1 LRVIW
6 LILFWNLTTSAL
18 FSNANILKKVEVRN
32 KELNLIFSR
41 WLNIKD
47 VKKMVLYNPPRVVI
61 DIKNSRLS
69 NKKVASHLS
78 SKGVKSFRISQY
90 KKDIIRIVIESYKKY
105 NCKNYQPM
113 SSRSFYHISLPKKS
127 DGVTIATVIE
137 GENCE
142 IPIDTKRRDE
152 YQDEKPFM
160 PNIFTS
166 SNTSS
171 LGGRSKRYTIVVD
184 AGHGGHDSGAIGGKH
199 YYEKTVVL
207 QIAKRVAKYL
217 KAKGF
222 IVKMTRNS
230 DRFIKLKNRTKFA
243 NRNKADIFVS
253 IHANAVGKRSRKNIV
268 HGVETYFLQTTR
280 SARASRVA
288 AKENSVVL
296 NRNDRLSNNVILN
309 SVLSGPKLVQSHKL
323 AIDIQKRIIS
333 NLRRGYKGVNNGGVK
348 PAPFWVLVGAQM
360 PSVLVEVG
368 YITNPKERQRLFTPS
383 YQDRLARGIADGV
396 KSYLINHEKD
406 IY

>member
-1 LRVIW
+1 MRVIW
-6 LILFWNLTTSAL
+6 LILFWSLTTNAL
-18 FSNANILKKVEVRN
+18 FSDANILKKVEVRN
-32 KELNLIFSR
+32 KELHLTFSR

-47 VKKMVLYNPPRVVI
+47 VRKMVLYNPPRVVI

-69 NKKVASHLS
+69 DKKVASQLS
-78 SKGVKSFRISQY
+78 SNGVKSFRISQY
-90 KKDIIRIVIESYKKY
+90 KRNIVRIVIESYEKY

-127 DGVTIATVIE
+127 NGVTIATVIE

-142 IPIDTKRRDE
+142 VPINTKRRDE

-166 SNTSS
+166 STSS
-171 LGGRSKRYTIVVD
+171 GSIKKRYTVVVD
-184 AGHGGHDSGAIGGKH
+184 AGHGGHDSGAVAGKH
-199 YYEKTVVL
+199 YYEKTIVL

-222 IVKMTRNS
+222 IVKMTRSN

-243 NRNKADIFVS
+243 NRNKEDIFVS
-253 IHANAVGKRSRKNIV
+253 IHANAVGKRSRRNIV

-323 AIDIQKRIIS
+323 AIDIQKKVIH

-368 YITNPKERQRLFTPS
+368 YITNPRERQRLFTPS
-383 YQDRLARGIADGV
+383 YQDRLARGIAEGV

>member
-1 LRVIW
+1 MRLIW
-6 LILFWNLTTSAL
+6 LILFWSLTTNAL
-18 FSNANILKKVEVRN
+18 FSDANILKKVEVRN
-32 KELNLIFSR
+32 KELHLIFSR

-47 VKKMVLYNPPRVVI
+47 VKKMVLHNPPRVVI
-61 DIKNSRLS
+61 DIKNTRLS
-69 NKKVASHLS
+69 DKKVASNLS

-90 KKDIIRIVIESYKKY
+90 KKNIVRVVIESYKKY

-113 SSRSFYHISLPKKS
+113 SSRSFYHITLPKKS
-127 DGVTIATVIE
+127 NGVTIATVIE
-137 GENCE
+137 GENCA
-142 IPIDTKRRDE
+142 IPIDNTKGD

-166 SNTSS
+166 SSS
-171 LGGRSKRYTIVVD
+171 GSTTKKYTIVVD
-184 AGHGGHDSGAIGGKH
+184 AGHGGKDSGAVAGKH

-207 QIAKRVAKYL
+207 QIAKRVSKYL

-222 IVKMTRNS
+222 IVKMTRND

-253 IHANAVGKRSRKNIV
+253 IHANAVGKKSRRNIV

-296 NRNDRLSNNVILN
+296 NKNDRLSNNVILN

-323 AIDIQKRIIS
+323 AIDIQKRVIS
-333 NLRRGYKGVNNGGVK
+333 NLKRGYKGVNNGGVK

-368 YITNPKERQRLFTPS
+368 YITHPRERQRLFMSS
-383 YQDRLARGIADGV
+383 YQDKIARGIAEGV
-396 KSYLINHEKD
+396 KIYLINHEKE

>member
-1 LRVIW
+1 LRLKW
-6 LILFWNLTTSAL
+6 LLLVWILVTTAL

-32 KELNLIFSR
+32 KELHLTFSR
-41 WLNIKD
+41 WLNIHD
-47 VKKMVLYNPPRVVI
+47 VKKMVLTNPPRVVI
-61 DIKNSRLS
+61 DIKNTRLS
-69 NKKVASHLS
+69 NKKVASNLM

-90 KKDIIRIVIESYKKY
+90 KKNTIRIVIESYQKY
-105 NCKNYQPM
+105 DCKNYQPM
-113 SSRSFYHISLPKKS
+113 SSRSFYRITLPKKS
-127 DGVTIATVIE
+127 NGVTIATIIE
-137 GENCE
+137 GESCSTPNYNKKDE
-142 IPIDTKRRDE
+142 IEEIDT
-152 YQDEKPFM
+152 FM
-160 PNIFTS
+160 PNIFS
-166 SNTSS
+166 SNSS
-171 LGGRSKRYTIVVD
+171 RDTKKIYTIVVD
-184 AGHGGHDSGAIGGKH
+184 AGHGGHDSGAVGGKH

-222 IVKMTRNS
+222 RVKMTRKN

-253 IHANAVGKRSRKNIV
+253 IHANAVGRKSRRNVV
-268 HGVETYFLQTTR
+268 HGIETYYLQTTR

-296 NRNDRLSNNVILN
+296 NKNDRLSNNVILN

-323 AIDIQKRIIS
+323 AIDIQKRVLL
-333 NLRRGYKGVNNGGVK
+333 NLKKSYKGVNNGGVK

-368 YITNPKERQRLFTPS
+368 YISHPKERRRIFMPS
-383 YQDRLARGIADGV
+383 YQDKLARGIAEGV
-396 KSYLINHEKD
+396 KNYLINHEKD

>member
-1 LRVIW
+1 MRFIW
-6 LILFWNLTTSAL
+6 LILFLSLTITTL
-18 FSNANILKKVEVRN
+18 FSDANILKKVEVRN
-32 KELNLIFSR
+32 KELHLTFSR

-47 VKKMVLYNPPRVVI
+47 VKKMILYSPPRVVI

-69 NKKVASHLS
+69 DKKVASNLS

-90 KKDIIRIVIESYKKY
+90 KRDTIRIVIESYKRY
-105 NCKNYQPM
+105 DCKNYQPM
-113 SSRSFYHISLPKKS
+113 SSRSFYHITLPKKS
-127 DGVTIATVIE
+127 HGVTIATVIE
-137 GENCE
+137 GENCIAPSTIINSE
-142 IPIDTKRRDE
+142 EGK

-160 PNIFTS
+160 KNIFTS
-166 SNTSS
+166 SSSNNTK
-171 LGGRSKRYTIVVD
+171 KRYIIVVD
-184 AGHGGHDSGAIGGKH
+184 AGHGGHDSGAVGTKH
-199 YYEKTVVL
+199 HYEKTVVL
-207 QIAKRVAKYL
+207 QISKRVTKYL
-217 KAKGF
+217 KSKGF
-222 IVKMTRNS
+222 IVKMTRND

-253 IHANAVGKRSRKNIV
+253 IHANAVGKKSRRNVV

-296 NRNDRLSNNVILN
+296 NKNDRLSNNVILN

-323 AIDIQKRIIS
+323 AIDIQNRVIS
-333 NLRRGYKGVNNGGVK
+333 NLRKGYKGVNDGGVR

-368 YITNPKERQRLFTPS
+368 YITHPKERRRLFIPL
-383 YQDRLARGIADGV
+383 YQDRIARGIAEGV
-396 KSYLINHEKD
+396 QRYLINHEKE

>member
-1 LRVIW
+1 LRIIW
-6 LILFWNLTTSAL
+6 LILFWSLTTSSL
-18 FSNANILKKVEVRN
+18 ISDANILKKVEVRN
-32 KELNLIFSR
+32 KELHLTFSR

-47 VKKMVLYNPPRVVI
+47 VEKMVLHNPPRVVI

-69 NKKVASHLS
+69 NNKVASNLS

-90 KKDIIRIVIESYKKY
+90 KKNIVRLVIESYKQYKC
-105 NCKNYQPM
+105 NNYQPM
-113 SSRSFYHISLPKKS
+113 SSRSFYHITLPKKS
-127 DGVTIATVIE
+127 NGITISTVIE
-137 GENCE
+137 GEHCSTDINSN
-142 IPIDTKRRDE
+142 DDE
-152 YQDEKPFM
+152 YEDEKPFM
-160 PNIFTS
+160 PTIFTS
-166 SNTSS
+166 TSS
-171 LGGRSKRYTIVVD
+171 RSNKKRYTVVVD
-184 AGHGGHDSGAIGGKH
+184 AGHGGGDSGAIGGKH

-207 QIAKRVAKYL
+207 QIAKRVSKYL

-222 IVKMTRNS
+222 IVKMTRND

-253 IHANAVGKRSRKNIV
+253 IHANAVGKKSRRNIV

-323 AIDIQKRIIS
+323 AIDIQKRVIS
-333 NLRRGYKGVNNGGVK
+333 NLKKRYKGVNNGGVK

-368 YITNPKERQRLFTPS
+368 YITHPRERKRLFNPS
-383 YQDRLARGIADGV
+383 YQDKIARGIAEGV

>member
-1 LRVIW
+1 MRLRW
-6 LILFWNLTTSAL
+6 LLLIFVLLTSSL
-18 FSNANILKKVEVRN
+18 FSDANILNKIEVRN
-32 KELNLIFSR
+32 KELHLTFSR
-41 WLNIKD
+41 WLNIHD
-47 VKKMVLYNPPRVVI
+47 VKKMVLSNPPRVVI
-61 DIKNSRLS
+61 DIKNTKLS
-69 NKKVASHLS
+69 NKKVASKLI

-90 KKDIIRIVIESYKKY
+90 KKTTIRIVIESYQKY

-113 SSRSFYHISLPKKS
+113 SSRSFYRITLPKKS

-137 GENCE
+137 GESCNTVVE
-142 IPIDTKRRDE
+142 DKDE
-152 YQDEKPFM
+152 FQEANSFM
-160 PNIFTS
+160 PNIFSSSTS
-166 SNTSS
+166 DT
-171 LGGRSKRYTIVVD
+171 RKVYTIVVD
-184 AGHGGHDSGAIGGKH
+184 AGHGGHDSGAIGGKK
-199 YYEKTVVL
+199 YYEKKVAL
-207 QIAKRVAKYL
+207 QISKRVAKYL

-222 IVKMTRNS
+222 RVKMTRSN

-253 IHANAVGKRSRKNIV
+253 IHANAVGKRSRRNIV
-268 HGVETYFLQTTR
+268 HGIETYYLQTTR

-296 NRNDRLSNNVILN
+296 NKNDRLSNNVILN

-323 AIDIQKRIIS
+323 AIDIQKRVIA
-333 NLRRGYKGVNNGGVK
+333 NLKRSYKGVNNGGVK

-368 YITNPKERQRLFTPS
+368 YITHPKERLRLFNPS
-383 YQDRLARGIADGV
+383 YQDKLARGIAEGV
-396 KSYLINHEKD
+396 KNYLINHEKD

>member
-1 LRVIW
+1 MKLKGLLLIW
-6 LILFWNLTTSAL
+6 ILVTTAL
-18 FSNANILKKVEVRN
+18 FSDANILKKVEVRN
-32 KELNLIFSR
+32 KELHLTFAR

-47 VKKMVLYNPPRVVI
+47 VKKMILSNPPRVVI
-61 DIKNSRLS
+61 DIRNTKLS
-69 NKKVASHLS
+69 NKKVASTLI

-90 KKDIIRIVIESYKKY
+90 KKDTIRIVIESYQKY

-113 SSRSFYHISLPKKS
+113 SSRSFYRITLPKKS

-137 GENCE
+137 GESCKTTTTLDTN
-142 IPIDTKRRDE
+142 IDEFEEDNT
-152 YQDEKPFM
+152 FL
-160 PNIFTS
+160 PNIFSSTTS
-166 SNTSS
+166 DT
-171 LGGRSKRYTIVVD
+171 KKTYTIVVD
-184 AGHGGHDSGAIGGKH
+184 AGHGGHDSGAIGGKK
-199 YYEKTVVL
+199 YYEKRVAL
-207 QIAKRVAKYL
+207 QISKRVAKYL

-222 IVKMTRNS
+222 RVKMTRNN

-253 IHANAVGKRSRKNIV
+253 IHANAVGRKSRRNIV
-268 HGVETYFLQTTR
+268 HGIETYYLQTTR

-296 NRNDRLSNNVILN
+296 DKNDRLSNNVILN

-323 AIDIQKRIIS
+323 AIDIQKRVMD
-333 NLRRGYKGVNNGGVK
+333 NLKRSYKGVNNGGVK

-368 YITNPKERQRLFTPS
+368 YITHPRERLRLFNPS
-383 YQDRLARGIADGV
+383 YQDKLARGIAEGV
-396 KSYLINHEKD
+396 KNYLINHEKD

>member
-1 LRVIW
+1 LRLRW
-6 LILFWNLTTSAL
+6 LLLIFVLLTSSL
-18 FSNANILKKVEVRN
+18 FSDANILNKIEVRN
-32 KELNLIFSR
+32 KELHLTFSR
-41 WLNIKD
+41 WLNIHD
-47 VKKMVLYNPPRVVI
+47 VKKMVLSNPPRVVI
-61 DIKNSRLS
+61 DIKNTKLS
-69 NKKVASHLS
+69 NKKVASKLI

-90 KKDIIRIVIESYKKY
+90 KKTTIRIVIESYQKY

-113 SSRSFYHISLPKKS
+113 SSRSFYRITLPKKS

-137 GENCE
+137 GESCNTVVE
-142 IPIDTKRRDE
+142 DKDE
-152 YQDEKPFM
+152 FQEANSFM
-160 PNIFTS
+160 PNIFSSSTS
-166 SNTSS
+166 DT
-171 LGGRSKRYTIVVD
+171 RKVYTIVVD
-184 AGHGGHDSGAIGGKH
+184 AGHGGHDSGAIGGKK
-199 YYEKTVVL
+199 YYEKKVAL
-207 QIAKRVAKYL
+207 QISKRVAKYL

-222 IVKMTRNS
+222 RVKMTRSN

-253 IHANAVGKRSRKNIV
+253 IHANAVGKRSRRNIV
-268 HGVETYFLQTTR
+268 HGIETYYLQTTR

-296 NRNDRLSNNVILN
+296 NKNDRLSNNVILN

-323 AIDIQKRIIS
+323 AIDIQKRVIA
-333 NLRRGYKGVNNGGVK
+333 NLKRSYKGVNNGGVK

-368 YITNPKERQRLFTPS
+368 YITNPKERLRLFNPS
-383 YQDRLARGIADGV
+383 YQDKLARGIAEGV
-396 KSYLINHEKD
+396 KNYLINHEKD